1 MERRTS
7 LVGRMLA
14 ELDADPDVDALR
26 RRGEA
31 AATERELRAL
41 DGAWTA
47 AVLRA
52 LWRVAAADRAAVAAA
67 AAPPAAEGA
76 PQR

>member
-14 ELDADPDVDALR
+14 ELEIDPDVDALR

-52 LWRVAAADRAAVAAA
+52 LWRVAVTDRAAVAADTPA
-67 AAPPAAEGA
+67 AAEGA